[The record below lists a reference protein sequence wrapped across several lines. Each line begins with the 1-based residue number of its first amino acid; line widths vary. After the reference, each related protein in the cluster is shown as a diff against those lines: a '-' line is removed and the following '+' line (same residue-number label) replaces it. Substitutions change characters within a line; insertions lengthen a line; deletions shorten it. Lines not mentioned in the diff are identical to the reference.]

1 MTPDK
6 KVKILATLGP
16 AVDGID
22 DIRELV
28 EAGVNIFRLNFSHGD
43 HADHAKRYQWI
54 REVERQLNY
63 PLGILM
69 DLQGP
74 KLRVG
79 KFADG
84 KVQLHRGQ
92 AFRLDLDT
100 TAGDER
106 RVNLPHPEIIAAL
119 EAGMDLLLDDGKLRL
134 RVVTKYND
142 AIDTTVLNGGEL
154 SDRKGVNVPQAVLD
168 LSPLTAKDRRDLSFG
183 LELGVDWVALSFVQR
198 PQDIVEA
205 RALIGDKAF
214 LMAKIEK
221 PSAVEQLREI
231 AELSDAIM
239 VARGDLGVE
248 VPKAPIL
255 NLTPNLQT
263 ARRLSVPQIQKNIIT
278 TCRALGKPVVVAT
291 QMLESMRFSPAPT
304 RAEVTDVANA
314 VAEGADAVMLSAE
327 TASGEYPL
335 EAVQMMSKII
345 RQVENGP
352 DYQTQLDVSR
362 PKAEATV
369 SDAISCAI
377 RRISNVLP
385 VAVLV
390 NYSESGAST
399 LRASRERP
407 KAPILNL
414 TPNLQTARRLSVAWG
429 IHSVVNDRLRQVDE
443 VCSTALEIAQAQGM
457 AERGDTL
464 LITAGVPFG
473 QPGSTNSLRIETL
486 I

>member
-16 AVDGID
+16 ATTGID

-28 EAGVNIFRLNFSHGD
+28 QAGVNIFRLNFSHGD
-43 HADHAKRYQWI
+43 HADHAQRYQWI

-92 AFRLDLDT
+92 ALRLDLDPT
-100 TAGDER
+100 PGDQR

-119 EAGMDLLLDDGKLRL
+119 EPGMDLLLDDGKLRL
-134 RVVTKYND
+134 RVVTKYPD

-154 SDRKGVNVPQAVLD
+154 SDRKGVNVPQAVLE

-198 PQDIVEA
+198 PEDIREA
-205 RALIGDKAF
+205 RELIGDKAF

-221 PSAVEQLREI
+221 PSAVTQLREI

-248 VPKAPIL
+248 VPAE
-255 NLTPNLQT
+255 
-263 ARRLSVPQIQKNIIT
+263 SVPQIQKNIIGI
-278 TCRALGKPVVVAT
+278 CRQLGKPVVVAT

-352 DYQTQLDVSR
+352 DYQAQLDVSR

-390 NYSESGAST
+390 NYSESGTSS
-399 LRASRERP
+399 LRAARERP
-407 KAPILNL
+407 TVPILNL
-414 TPNLQTARRLSVAWG
+414 TPNRQTARRLTVAWG
-429 IHSVVNDRLRQVDE
+429 VHSVVNDRLRQVDE

-457 AERGDTL
+457 AQRGDTL

>member
-16 AVDGID
+16 ATDGID

-28 EAGVNIFRLNFSHGD
+28 QAGVNIFRLNFSHGD
-43 HADHAKRYQWI
+43 HADHAQRYQWI
-54 REVERQLNY
+54 RQVERQLNY

-79 KFADG
+79 RFAGG
-84 KVQLHRGQ
+84 KVQLVRGQ
-92 AFRLDLDT
+92 ALRLDLDET
-100 TAGDER
+100 PGDQR

-119 EAGMDLLLDDGKLRL
+119 EPGMDLLLDDGKLRL
-134 RVVTKYND
+134 RVITAHVD
-142 AIDTTVLNGGEL
+142 AIETTVLNGGEL
-154 SDRKGVNVPQAVLD
+154 SDRKGVNVPQTLLA

-198 PQDIVEA
+198 AEDIREA
-205 RALIGDKAF
+205 RALIGDRAF

-221 PSAVEQLREI
+221 PSAVQQLREI

-248 VPKAPIL
+248 VPAE
-255 NLTPNLQT
+255 
-263 ARRLSVPQIQKNIIT
+263 SVPHIQRDIIK
-278 TCRALGKPVVVAT
+278 TCRQLGKPVVVAT

-304 RAEVTDVANA
+304 RAEVSDVANA

-352 DYQTQLDVSR
+352 DYQAQLDVSR
-362 PKAEATV
+362 PGADATV

-377 RRISNVLP
+377 RRISSILP

-390 NYSESGAST
+390 NYSESGASS
-399 LRASRERP
+399 LRAARERP
-407 KAPILNL
+407 VAPILTL
-414 TPNLQTARRLSVAWG
+414 TPNLSTARRLSVAWG
-429 IHSVVNDRLRQVDE
+429 VHSVVNDRLRQVDE

-457 AERGDTL
+457 AQRGDTL
-464 LITAGVPFG
+464 VITAGVPFG
-473 QPGSTNSLRIETL
+473 QLGSTNSLRIETL

>member
-16 AVDGID
+16 AIKGID
-22 DIRELV
+22 DVRQLV
-28 EAGVNIFRLNFSHGD
+28 EAGVNIFRLNFSHGE
-43 HADHAKRYQWI
+43 HADHAMRFKWI
-54 REVERQLNY
+54 REVESQLNY

-79 KFADG
+79 RFAEG
-84 KVQLHRGQ
+84 KVHLQRGQ
-92 AFRLDLDT
+92 SLRLDLDGT
-100 TAGDER
+100 PGDER

-119 EAGMDLLLDDGKLRL
+119 ELGMDLLLDDGKLRL
-134 RVVTKYND
+134 RVTAKHAD
-142 AIDTTVLNGGEL
+142 AIDTEVLNGGEL

-168 LSPLTAKDRRDLSFG
+168 LSPLTEKDRRDLTFG

-205 RALIGDKAF
+205 RQLIGDRAF

-221 PSAVEQLREI
+221 PSAVTQLREI

-248 VPKAPIL
+248 VPAE
-255 NLTPNLQT
+255 
-263 ARRLSVPQIQKNIIT
+263 SVPQIQKSIIT
-278 TCRALGKPVVVAT
+278 ICRQLGRPVVVAT

-327 TASGEYPL
+327 TASGDYPL

-345 RQVENGP
+345 RQVESGP
-352 DYQTQLDVSR
+352 DYQVQLDVGR
-362 PKAEATV
+362 PQAEATV

-377 RRISNVLP
+377 RRISGILP

-399 LRASRERP
+399 LRAARERP
-407 KAPILNL
+407 RAPILNL
-414 TPNLQTARRLSVAWG
+414 TPNLNTGRRLSVAWG
-429 IHSVVNDRLRQVDE
+429 VYSVVNQRLRKVED
-443 VCSTALEIAQAQGM
+443 VTSTALSQVQLLEM
-457 AERGDTL
+457 AKPGDTVV
-464 LITAGVPFG
+464 ITAGMPFG
-473 QPGSTNSLRIETL
+473 RLGSTNTLRIEQ
-486 I
+486 IPMS

>member
-1 MTPDK
+1 
-6 KVKILATLGP
+6 
-16 AVDGID
+16 
-22 DIRELV
+22 
-28 EAGVNIFRLNFSHGD
+28 
-43 HADHAKRYQWI
+43 
-54 REVERQLNY
+54 
-63 PLGILM
+63 M

-79 KFADG
+79 KFAEG

-92 AFRLDLDT
+92 ALRLDLDPT
-100 TAGDER
+100 PGDER

-119 EAGMDLLLDDGKLRL
+119 EPGMDLLLDDGKLRL
-134 RVVTKYND
+134 RVVTKYSD

-154 SDRKGVNVPQAVLD
+154 SDRKGVNVPQAVLE

-198 PQDIVEA
+198 PEDIREA
-205 RALIGDKAF
+205 RELIGDKAF

-221 PSAVEQLREI
+221 PSAVTQLREI

-248 VPKAPIL
+248 VPAE
-255 NLTPNLQT
+255 
-263 ARRLSVPQIQKNIIT
+263 SVPQIQKNIIT
-278 TCRALGKPVVVAT
+278 LCRELGKPVVVAT

-352 DYQTQLDVSR
+352 DYQAQLDVSR

-390 NYSESGAST
+390 NYSESGTSS
-399 LRASRERP
+399 LRAARERP
-407 KAPILNL
+407 TVPILNL
-414 TPNLQTARRLSVAWG
+414 TPNLQTARRLTVAWG
-429 IHSVVNDRLRQVDE
+429 VHSVVNDRLRQVDE

-457 AERGDTL
+457 AQRGDTL

>member
-16 AVDGID
+16 ATDGID

-28 EAGVNIFRLNFSHGD
+28 QAGVNIFRLNFSHGD
-43 HADHAKRYQWI
+43 HADHAQRYQWI
-54 REVERQLNY
+54 RQVERQLNY

-79 KFADG
+79 QFAEG
-84 KVQLHRGQ
+84 KVQLVRGQ
-92 AFRLDLDT
+92 ALRLDLDPT
-100 TAGDER
+100 PGDQC

-119 EAGMDLLLDDGKLRL
+119 EPGMDLLLDDGKLRL
-134 RVVTKYND
+134 RVITKHAG

-154 SDRKGVNVPQAVLD
+154 SDRKGVNVPQALLE

-198 PQDIVEA
+198 PEDIREA
-205 RALIGDKAF
+205 RELIGDKAF

-221 PSAVEQLREI
+221 PSAVQRLQEI

-248 VPKAPIL
+248 VPAE
-255 NLTPNLQT
+255 
-263 ARRLSVPQIQKNIIT
+263 SVPQIQKDIIS
-278 TCRALGKPVVVAT
+278 TCRQLGKPVVVAT
-291 QMLESMRFSPAPT
+291 QMLECMRFSPAPT

-362 PKAEATV
+362 PKADATV

-377 RRISNVLP
+377 RRISSILP

-390 NYSESGAST
+390 NYSESGSSS
-399 LRASRERP
+399 LRAARERP
-407 KAPILNL
+407 VAPILNL
-414 TPNLQTARRLSVAWG
+414 TPNLSTARRLSLAWG
-429 IHSVVNDRLRQVDE
+429 VHSVVNDRLRQVDE

-457 AERGDTL
+457 AQRGDTL
-464 LITAGVPFG
+464 VITAGVPFG
-473 QPGSTNSLRIETL
+473 QLGSTNSLRIETL